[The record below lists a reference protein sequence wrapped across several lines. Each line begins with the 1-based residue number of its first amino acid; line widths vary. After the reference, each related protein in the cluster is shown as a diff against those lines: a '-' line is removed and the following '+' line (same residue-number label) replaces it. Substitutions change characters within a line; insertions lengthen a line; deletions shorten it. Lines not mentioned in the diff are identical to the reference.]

1 MTESFFGL
9 ALGGGGARGAAH
21 IGVLQVLHEADIEI
35 DLIAGTSAGAIIGA
49 MYAASKDPFW
59 VEDHF
64 RKFMESDAFDGLR
77 SRRMLDDRNPDSVLD
92 QIAKKVKDHYVLMMG
107 LNRKSILKKGPL
119 NDVISY
125 LIPVKTFEE
134 LKMPMKVIATDL
146 QSCEDVIHESGNLI
160 EALVQS
166 SSIPGFVQP
175 SGNENEMIVDGG
187 VSMPIPVPV
196 LKEHCEMI
204 VAVDISRY
212 YLGSIKD
219 HNMIEIMRR
228 ADMVTS
234 LRLKSELAQKAD
246 FVIKPETLG
255 LHWSDFHQFD
265 KLLENG
271 RTAAKQSIEPLKR
284 MIDQKKS
291 LLYKLKHWL
300 S

>member
-196 LKEHCEMI
+196 LKGQCEMI